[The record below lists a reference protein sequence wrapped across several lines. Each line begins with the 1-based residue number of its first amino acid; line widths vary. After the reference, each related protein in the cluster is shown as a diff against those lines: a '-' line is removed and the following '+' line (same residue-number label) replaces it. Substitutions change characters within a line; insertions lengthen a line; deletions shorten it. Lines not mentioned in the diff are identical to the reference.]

1 MLIWIFFLVNST
13 CLFTTVSITLT
24 PPRPN
29 CSQLCTQHQL
39 CLFSVPLLTLSLLPG
54 MSLSSPT
61 TLSPG
66 SLLLILK
73 IQTRPISC
81 REFFLIT
88 FRLSQF
94 TKNCHWFRM
103 DIRPVLAQPYKGRTF
118 SPWLTKLFSLVL
130 SCWGLVKEAGSL
142 ISSDSHSGWK

>member
-1 MLIWIFFLVNST
+1 MPIRY
-13 CLFTTVSITLT
+13 CLHHFKPTKAKLLKAVHTH
-24 PPRPN
+24 R
-29 CSQLCTQHQL
+29 L

-54 MSLSSPT
+54 MSLSSPA

-73 IQTRPISC
+73 IQPRPISC

-118 SPWLTKLFSLVL
+118 SPWLTELFSLVL